1 MKKALTGCLVVVL
14 LAIVVGGG
22 AAYWFIVRPAWDA
35 GSAFID
41 QAKQWQQVAEMDKQ
55 VRNTATFAVP
65 EDGRLDEAQVQR
77 FLVVQRDI
85 IAALGND
92 WQTLEQRFKQM
103 EAERKASGRDANL
116 QEVLQAYNDIAGLVL
131 TAKKAQVEALNR
143 SGMSLGEYRW
153 TRQQAFAA
161 LPLLGTEKVPDQLAG
176 SSMAANAELL
186 RGHKDELAKGLATS
200 VLGF

>member
-41 QAKQWQQVAEMDKQ
+41 QAKQWQQVAELDKQ
-55 VRNTATFAVP
+55 VRNTETFAVP
-65 EDGRLDEAQVQR
+65 EDGRLDQAKVNR
-77 FLVVQRDI
+77 FLTVQRDI

-92 WQTLEQRFKQM
+92 WQTLDQRYKQM
-103 EAERKASGRDANL
+103 NEERKASGRDANL
-116 QEVLQAYNDIAGLVL
+116 QEVLQTYNDVAGLVL

-143 SGMSLGEYRW
+143 NDMSLGEYRW

-161 LPLLGTEKVPDQLAG
+161 LPLLAGQQIPDQLKG
-176 SSMAANAELL
+176 TSMAANAELL
-186 RGHKDELAKGLATS
+186 RGHKDELAKGMATS
-200 VLGF
+200 VLSF

>member
-41 QAKQWQQVAEMDKQ
+41 QAKLWQQIAEMDKQ
-55 VRNTATFAVP
+55 VRNTAAFAVP
-65 EDGRLDEAQVQR
+65 ADGRLDEQHVQR
-77 FLVVQRDI
+77 FLAVQRDI

-92 WQTLEQRFKQM
+92 WQTLDQRFKQM
-103 EAERKASGRDANL
+103 EEERRASGRDASL
-116 QEVLQAYNDIAGLVL
+116 KEKLQAYNDITGLVL
-131 TAKKAQVEALNR
+131 TAKKAQVESLNK

-153 TRQQAFAA
+153 TRQQAFTA
-161 LPLLGTEKVPDQLAG
+161 LPLLASDKVPDPLAG

-186 RGHKDELAKGLATS
+186 RGHREELKKGLATS